1 MSLSLYFLPHKKR
14 FSLISASLKFWFI
27 QCFLDLTAMMTLIL
41 MTCLKLICNLK
52 ILNFFLYYHF
62 TFFQPIINFKNKEQ
76 CFFFCIHEE
85 NSSQLSLHKK
95 FSFSQKDF
103 FNKCVQIR
111 RKLRMYFCAVYL
123 IIDWRMQ
130 ISIRW
135 ESSSRTVFNFF
146 YESITLSNS
155 LDFLIIIG
163 ISANFFSWRL
173 FLI

>member
-1 MSLSLYFLPHKKR
+1 MIRLHVYILQENLLLIG
-14 FSLISASLKFWFI
+14 FSEKF
-27 QCFLDLTAMMTLIL
+27 
-41 MTCLKLICNLK
+41 LK
-52 ILNFFLYYHF
+52 IYKTIPEMEVLKHPFIVKDYRTL
-62 TFFQPIINFKNKEQ
+62 KDKEQ

-163 ISANFFSWRL
+163 ISANSFSWRL